1 MKSEIKINNE
11 LFNSEV
17 NSKRI
22 EKEQSYSSIN
32 PNEIKDIETIVAL
45 LEKLNK
51 DIITNYELRITEK

>member
-22 EKEQSYSSIN
+22 EKEHSYSSIN

-51 DIITNYELRITEK
+51 EIITNYELRITEK

>member
-22 EKEQSYSSIN
+22 EKEQSNSSIN
-32 PNEIKDIETIVAL
+32 PNEIKDIETIVDL
-45 LEKLNK
+45 LEKLN
-51 DIITNYELRITEK
+51 ELRIEVKS

>member
-22 EKEQSYSSIN
+22 QKEQSYSSIN
-32 PNEIKDIETIVAL
+32 PNEIKDIETIVDL
-45 LEKLNK
+45 LEKLNE
-51 DIITNYELRITEK
+51 IRIEVKS

>member
-22 EKEQSYSSIN
+22 QKEQSYSSIN
-32 PNEIKDIETIVAL
+32 PNEIKDIETIVDL
-45 LEKLNK
+45 LEKLN
-51 DIITNYELRITEK
+51 ELRIEVKSLKV

>member
-1 MKSEIKINNE
+1 MKYEIKINNE

-32 PNEIKDIETIVAL
+32 PNEIKDIETIVDL
-45 LEKLNK
+45 LEKLN
-51 DIITNYELRITEK
+51 ELRIEVKS

>member
-17 NSKRI
+17 NTKRI

-45 LEKLNK
+45 LEKLN
-51 DIITNYELRITEK
+51 ELRIEVKS

>member
-22 EKEQSYSSIN
+22 QKEQSYSSIN
-32 PNEIKDIETIVAL
+32 PNEIKDIETIVDL
-45 LEKLNK
+45 LEKLN
-51 DIITNYELRITEK
+51 ELRIEVKS